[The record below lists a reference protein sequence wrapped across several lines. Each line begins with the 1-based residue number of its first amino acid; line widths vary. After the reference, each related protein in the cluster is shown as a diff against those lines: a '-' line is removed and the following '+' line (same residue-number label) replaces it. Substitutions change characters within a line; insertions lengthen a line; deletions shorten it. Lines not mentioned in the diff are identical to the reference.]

1 MKKIIFTDA
10 EMKTI
15 KQRGET
21 CIAVALSAMANS
33 GLSFDDIEEINQ
45 HYESHKWGSDAD
57 RRYRKAAINK
67 AARKIA
73 ANPLQYI

>member
-1 MKKIIFTDA
+1 MKIIFTDA

-15 KQRGET
+15 QQHGET
-21 CIAVALSAMANS
+21 CIAVALAAMECS
-33 GLSFDDIEEINQ
+33 KLSFDDIEEINQ
-45 HYESHKWGSDAD
+45 HYEIHRWGSDAD